1 MPSHLPECPLCGTV
15 SRFTFSKAGK
25 DFFACDGCGLHFI
38 YPRPSLEEIAALYDR
53 DYYDSWGLD
62 SGTVSTE
69 RMKQSTFHD
78 KLDVVEKF
86 VTDKGRILDIGCATG
101 FFLDA
106 ARQREW
112 DPYGVELS
120 PYSSELARQLIGSDR
135 ILTGQLA
142 DAEFGDNSFDA
153 VFMTDV
159 IEHVHDVRPF
169 IAEVARITRPG
180 GIVAIT
186 TPDPESLSCRLM
198 GRHWPHFKLEHLL
211 YFSARSLSLLME
223 PMGFINL
230 YAGSATKTLTFAYL
244 DLQMRTYPVPLA
256 TPLVSLLARILPAAA
271 LHSLFRIPS
280 GELFQ
285 VFRMEG
291 RAS

>member
-1 MPSHLPECPLCGTV
+1 MCGAV
-15 SRFTFSKAGK
+15 SRFTFSKTSR

-38 YPRPSLEEIAALYDR
+38 YPLPSLEEIAALYDR

-69 RMKQSTFHD
+69 RMKQATFHD

-86 VTDKGRILDIGCATG
+86 VPDKGRILDIGCATG

-120 PYSSELARQLIGSDR
+120 SYSSELARQLIGSDR

-142 DAEFGDNSFDA
+142 DAEFADNSFDA

-169 IAEVARITRPG
+169 IAEVSRITRAG

-256 TPLVSLLARILPAAA
+256 TPLVSLLARLLPAPV
-271 LHSLFRIPS
+271 LHSMFKIPS

-285 VFRMEG
+285 VFRMG
-291 RAS
+291 GKVP